1 MPPVNTPKILK
12 HFIRNC
18 NSLNSTQIRKVL
30 LKSTRIPQN
39 SKKWETIKSSHMN
52 S

>member
-12 HFIRNC
+12 HFIRNS

-30 LKSTRIPQN
+30 LKSTQIPQN
-39 SKKWETIKSSHMN
+39 SKNAKLSKAAI
-52 S
+52 